1 MYSGIARLTIVSERK
16 KTFQFVG
23 HAQEI
28 FVHTFPLLVLTM
40 QNSNAE
46 EIGYGSLARGAVAF
60 SIISIVL
67 TSFEVCL
74 L

>member
-1 MYSGIARLTIVSERK
+1 
-16 KTFQFVG
+16 
-23 HAQEI
+23 
-28 FVHTFPLLVLTM
+28 VHTFPLLVLTM